1 MSSARSR
8 ARRGF
13 TILEVLVA
21 MAILL
26 VGMTAVLGLLSFGAA
41 MARSA
46 ALKSAAAISVEAIV
60 ADLEETLFPL
70 TQEPGTTRWIVG
82 EPIAIE
88 DRPVPGHAGVSYS
101 ARAVGD
107 PNDNRAGGPL
117 RYRVEIQ
124 VQWTAGGRVRSKTF
138 QTLML
143 REIPFGERLRR
154 LLVEQAQGASPS
166 KVGGPPAPSN
176 SSAPASS
183 DAAGPGSAK

>member
-1 MSSARSR
+1 MKSACTRSK
-8 ARRGF
+8 RGF

-60 ADLEETLFPL
+60 ADLEESLFPL
-70 TQEPGTTRWIVG
+70 TQEPGTSRWVVG

-101 ARAVGD
+101 ARAIGD
-107 PNDNRAGGPL
+107 PSDKRAGGPL

-154 LLVEQAQGASPS
+154 LLVEQTQGASPS
-166 KVGGPPAPSN
+166 SSSSNPATR
-176 SSAPASS
+176 

>member
-1 MSSARSR
+1 MSSSRSR

-107 PNDNRAGGPL
+107 PSDNRAGGPL

-154 LLVEQAQGASPS
+154 LLVEQAQGANPS
-166 KVGGPPAPSN
+166 KVGGAPAPSN
-176 SSAPASS
+176 SPAPATS